1 MKKWENADQ
10 DEPQA
15 NNASGANAFFG
26 TAPQTKK
33 ELKQLSSLNEIY
45 SMEEILAEFIQM
57 RKRHTDS
64 YWMELVIRKT
74 ASMIV
79 DLKRRYGKKYGDF
92 PEVFIATVQKAEG
105 EF

>member
-1 MKKWENADQ
+1 MKRMGEPTK
-10 DEPQA
+10 EPQA
-15 NNASGANAFFG
+15 NNADSTNVFYGAK
-26 TAPQTKK
+26 PQTKK

-45 SMEEILAEFIQM
+45 SMEEVLAEFIQM

-79 DLKRRYGKKYGDF
+79 DLKRRYGKKYGEF
-92 PEVFIATVQKAEG
+92 PEVFIATVEEG
-105 EF
+105 Q